1 MVSRTAPRPAAE
13 PPTAPKNAPI
23 PIPAPAAHGIFDAME
38 DSRPIIVGS
47 GIAGLWTAWRLAAEG
62 QRALVLTKGK
72 LADSASAWAQGGI
85 AVALGPGDSPSQ
97 HAADTLAAGDGLS
110 DPEAVRVLTNEGPDR
125 IRELVALGA
134 VFDRGPDGTLRFG
147 LEAAHTRPRIVH
159 AGGDQT
165 GAAVMAFLT
174 EKVRHHPLIEILRY
188 SEVAALRHDGTRVTG
203 VLALRGGEPVELPA
217 SHVILATGGVGQ
229 LYSVTTNPLV
239 ATGDGWALAWRVGAE
254 LRDIEFLQ
262 FHPTAL
268 KLPGV
273 NPAPL
278 ITEAVR
284 GAGGVLVD
292 REGRRFCFD
301 ADPRGELAPRDV
313 VARAVATA
321 DATGGAWLDA
331 REVHDFAGRFP
342 GVTRILDDHGLN
354 PRQDLIPVAP
364 ALHYA
369 MGGIRTD
376 LDGRSSRPGLWAV
389 GEVASTG
396 VHGANRLASNS
407 LLEGLVFADRV
418 ARAVVATHNEPGWM
432 EGTRVRPVPARR
444 NEAFISRLGHPAPL
458 RHPAPA
464 FPPLEPADVATRVAD
479 DRAAG
484 LLAGMREVMTADVG
498 MLRTEAGLR
507 RAQHALADLAR
518 QLPPAAW
525 RSANQLLVARLIAHA
540 ALRRRESRGGHR
552 RLDYPPAPA
561 PARTPS

>member
-1 MVSRTAPRPAAE
+1 MAT
-13 PPTAPKNAPI
+13 PP
-23 PIPAPAAHGIFDAME
+23 
-38 DSRPIIVGS
+38 SRPIIVGT

-62 QRALVLTKGK
+62 QPSILLTKGL

-125 IRELVALGA
+125 IRELLAMGA
-134 VFDRGPDGTLRFG
+134 VFDRGPEGSLRFG
-147 LEAAHTRPRIVH
+147 LEAAHTRPRIIH
-159 AGGDQT
+159 AGGDRT
-165 GAAVMAFLT
+165 GAAIVAFLT
-174 EKVRHHPLIEILRY
+174 EKIRHHPLIEILRY
-188 SEVAALRHDGTRVTG
+188 TEVVSLRHDGARVNGIYAVRRG
-203 VLALRGGEPVELPA
+203 VLLELEA
-217 SHVILATGGVGQ
+217 RDVVLATGGVGQ
-229 LYSVTTNPLV
+229 LYAVTTNPLV
-239 ATGDGWALAWRVGAE
+239 ATGDGWALAWRAGAD
-254 LRDIEFLQ
+254 LRDLEFLQ

-284 GAGGVLVD
+284 GAGGILID
-292 REGRRFCFD
+292 SEGRRFAFD

-313 VARAVATA
+313 VARAVAAA

-331 REVHDFAGRFP
+331 REIRDFPERFP
-342 GVTRILDDHGLN
+342 GVTQILREQGLD
-354 PRQDLIPVAP
+354 PATDLLPVAP

-376 LDGRSSRPGLWAV
+376 LDGRSTREGLWAV

-418 ARAVVATHNEPGWM
+418 ARALVASPGEGTVRQGWTERAATRPIPASRAPLILSRWPTAARRPPVPPFPETAQEPGSQAAEEKM
-432 EGTRVRPVPARR
+432 A
-444 NEAFISRLGHPAPL
+444 AL
-458 RHPAPA
+458 RDEMRHIMTT
-464 FPPLEPADVATRVAD
+464 EV
-479 DRAAG
+479 G
-484 LLAGMREVMTADVG
+484 LV
-498 MLRTEAGLR
+498 RTETGLT
-507 RAQHALADLAR
+507 RAKRALARLAR
-518 QLPPAAW
+518 QIPPEAW
-525 RSANQLLVARLIAHA
+525 RTANQVLTARLVTHA

-552 RLDYPPAPA
+552 RLDYPPAARPA
-561 PARTPS
+561 VQRTGGSPA